1 MLSEFLSE
9 TTALE
14 RNQQVERIIKYRLN
28 PFEVLKCSPEMTPDE
43 INTGYRKISLSVH
56 PGDVVM
62 NYLMSAWMDILLHVG
77 MRSPVW

>member
-56 PGDVVM
+56 PGDVVQWVM
-62 NYLMSAWMDILLHVG
+62 
-77 MRSPVW
+77 